1 MIQPELIALA
11 AKVGQGLATA
21 SETKLFL
28 VQFHAKINELRD
40 FVATLPKLA
49 LAPR

>member
-21 SETKLFL
+21 AETKFFL
-28 VQFHAKINELRD
+28 VQFHAKVNELRE
-40 FVATLPKLA
+40 FIGTLPKLA
-49 LAPR
+49 